1 MIPLVRNNYLR
12 HTGSGPTFSCE
23 FDPLPKV
30 HGNYYQE
37 SVLAAEE
44 IYALKTGPLNILY
57 SGGIDSEFA
66 LAVFLELGM
75 KINPVIVRLNPH
87 YNDHDLEYA
96 FEFCRSRGII
106 PTIIDIDFDWF
117 VDSGKILEIAT
128 QCRSSVYHRSATAYA
143 AGLCDGTVICG
154 DGEPYIRLNLD
165 KSWKIE
171 IDEHDYVVYNYMMAH
186 GIPGTV
192 HFNRYRPE
200 QYAAWITDPR
210 MRELANNLCPGK
222 LGSNSSK
229 HIMYNRHSPFKLE
242 ERTKYTG
249 YEKIE
254 RCEIFKHP
262 HIVELIKLG
271 QQYTG
276 LAAFPYHEFIDTY
289 V

>member
-12 HTGSGPTFSCE
+12 HSGSGETFACE
-23 FDPLPKV
+23 FDRLPHI

-44 IYALKTGPLNILY
+44 IDALKTGDLHILY

-66 LAVFLELGM
+66 LAVFLELGI
-75 KINPVIVRLNPH
+75 KIKPVVIRLNPH
-87 YNDHDLEYA
+87 YNDHDIEYA
-96 FEFCRSRGII
+96 LEFCRSRGVT

-117 VDSGKILEIAT
+117 VSSGKILEIAT
-128 QCRSSVYHRSATAYA
+128 EARSSVYHRSATAWA
-143 AGLCDGTVICG
+143 AAQLDGTVICG

-171 IDEHDYVVYNYMMAH
+171 IDEHDYVVYNYMKLK

-192 HFNRYRPE
+192 HFNRYRAE

-210 MRELANNLCPGK
+210 MSALADNRLPGK

-229 HIMYNRHSPFKLE
+229 HIMYNRHSPFKLV
-242 ERTKYTG
+242 ERAKYTG

-254 RCEIFKHP
+254 QCEIFNHP
-262 HIVELIKLG
+262 NIVELVKQG
-271 QQYTG
+271 KQYQG
-276 LAAFPYHEFIDTY
+276 LAAFDYHEFIKNY